1 MPRPS
6 TSPSRFPIQRVGAAG
21 PWFIELAPADLPGL
35 ATSAPSTAPAP
46 TAPAPVD
53 SRNANTGGGSG
64 SPAVTL
70 SCLLPIL
77 PLGVGSLLLETVRP
91 TDAGLPPPDPQGN
104 ELRPEPLYSFLLPEP
119 QVWHQTRRCDLA
131 DWQRL
136 QQQVQSFVMETLP
149 PDFPPFAGGAAGL
162 LSYDWCRALER
173 VPPPQRDDFQVPT
186 LAMGVYDFVL
196 ALEHHTQ
203 RLVLI
208 ATGYPH
214 EDLERRQTAAEERLH
229 QWLPRLTQPAAP
241 QPPLTAR
248 SGQPWSSHLELDR
261 YFPLATHA
269 GATDAGATDTGATDM
284 GATDMGA
291 TDIAWDEVWASATP
305 EDYRQSID
313 RVLGYLRAGDA
324 FQVNVAQQLLVPLR
338 CHPLTFYR
346 RMRQH
351 NAAPFAAYFELD
363 NHRLISASP
372 ERLVRV
378 RGDRVQ
384 TRPIKG
390 TRRLSGDQT
399 WDQEQG
405 QSLQNSPKDCAENVM
420 IVDLLRNDLS
430 RVCRPDSLQVTRLCG
445 LESYRHVQHLVSVV
459 EGRLSADCTAWDL
472 LPAVFPGGS
481 ISGAP
486 KVRAL
491 EIINELEP
499 VARGAYCGSLGYIG
513 FPDANGHS
521 NADWNILIR
530 TATLCGD
537 WCQIPVGGGIVLGSQ
552 PAEEYRETLDK
563 ARGLLLAAQDSTKS
577 YA

>member
-1 MPRPS
+1 MPRS
-6 TSPSRFPIQRVGAAG
+6 SLSSSRFPIQRVGPAG
-21 PWFIELAPADLPGL
+21 PWFIELSLADLPNV
-35 ATSAPSTAPAP
+35 TPS
-46 TAPAPVD
+46 
-53 SRNANTGGGSG
+53 
-64 SPAVTL
+64 VTL
-70 SCLLPIL
+70 SQLLPTL
-77 PLGVGSLLLETVRP
+77 PLGVGSLLLETVRA
-91 TDAGLPPPDPQGN
+91 TDAGRLAPEPREG
-104 ELRPEPLYSFLLPEP
+104 EVRPEPLYSFLLPEP
-119 QVWHQTRRCDLA
+119 QVWHQTRRCDVA
-131 DWQRL
+131 DWHQL

-173 VPPPQRDDFQVPT
+173 VPPPRRDDFQVPT
-186 LAMGVYDFVL
+186 LAMGIYDLVL
-196 ALEHHTQ
+196 AMEHHTQ

-214 EDLERRQTAAEERLH
+214 EDLSRRQAAAAARLE
-229 QWLPRLTQPAAP
+229 QWLPRFTQPAAA

-248 SGQPWSSHLELDR
+248 TGQPWSSHLELDR
-261 YFPLATHA
+261 YVPLAVPA
-269 GATDAGATDTGATDM
+269 AAQS
-284 GATDMGA
+284 
-291 TDIAWDEVWASATP
+291 DIAWGEVLASATP
-305 EDYRQSID
+305 EEYRRSID

-324 FQVNVAQQLLVPLR
+324 FQVNLAQQLLVPLR
-338 CHPLTFYR
+338 CHPLTFYQ

-378 RGDRVQ
+378 RGDWVQ

-390 TRRLSGDQT
+390 TRRLTGDASL
-399 WDQEQG
+399 DGEQG
-405 QSLQNSPKDCAENVM
+405 QSLQTSPKDCAENVM

-459 EGRLSADCTAWDL
+459 EGQLSAHCTAWDL

-513 FPDANGHS
+513 FPDASGRA

-552 PAEEYRETLDK
+552 PADEYRETLDK
-563 ARGLLLAAQDSTKS
+563 ARGLLLAAQEPLKS
-577 YA
+577 DT